1 MKTIHMQIDDELLE
15 EVDQATRKLKMTR
28 SAFICDALR
37 LVLRQPTIAELE
49 HQHAQGYAKYPV
61 KAGEFDGW
69 ETEQVWGDE

>member
-1 MKTIHMQIDDELLE
+1 MQIEDELLE
-15 EVDQATRKLKMTR
+15 EVDRAMCKLKTTR

-49 HQHAQGYAKYPV
+49 HQHAQGYVKYPV
-61 KAGEFDGW
+61 KAGELDGW